1 MKHAS
6 HVFFHLLQHAEK
18 NKIGQNKIK
27 CSIVSEKLIF
37 ENSPALHKGVLYSR
51 RAVAVAIPVSVT
63 MKAQVGTL
71 SGSYVTFP
79 KKNTRESLKLNTKEA
94 EFQERVTQQCM

>member
-1 MKHAS
+1 M
-6 HVFFHLLQHAEK
+6 
-18 NKIGQNKIK
+18 
-27 CSIVSEKLIF
+27 SEKLIF
-37 ENSPALHKGVLYSR
+37 ENSPALHKGVLYSF

-71 SGSYVTFP
+71 PGSYVTFP

-94 EFQERVTQQCM
+94 EFQEKVT